1 MSSNCAQAELS
12 AVDLVGLPSMAK
24 AVEIRRALEQAE
36 MRSRQRVWAERG
48 AQALAAAEDM
58 PDDEGIAGRWARAPI
73 AASTTEV
80 LFQTPP

>member
-1 MSSNCAQAELS
+1 
-12 AVDLVGLPSMAK
+12 MAK